1 MIKVILRK
9 KIDKLGKDRDIVFVK
24 DGFARNFLLPKGLAL
39 IATKD
44 NINKI
49 EQEKRKLEH
58 NKEIEKNK
66 AKELADKLQGLS
78 CTITSEAKDDN
89 LYGSITAVEISKA
102 LEDEQLN
109 IDKTDILLEE
119 PIEKLGIYEVEVKL
133 HPEVSTK
140 IKVWVVKS

>member
-1 MIKVILRK
+1 MIKVILRR

-66 AKELADKLQGLS
+66 AKELADKLQGFS
-78 CTITSEAKDDN
+78 CTITVEAKDDN

-102 LEDEQLN
+102 LKDEQLN

-119 PIEKLGIYEVEVKL
+119 PIEKLGIYEVEVRL
-133 HPEVSTK
+133 HPEVTIK

>member
-1 MIKVILRK
+1 MKVILRK

-66 AKELADKLQGLS
+66 AKELADKLQGFS
-78 CTITSEAKDDN
+78 CTITVEAKDDN

-102 LEDEQLN
+102 LKDEQLN

-119 PIEKLGIYEVEVKL
+119 PIEKLGIYEVEVRL
-133 HPEVSTK
+133 HPEVTIK

>member
-9 KIDKLGKDRDIVFVK
+9 NIDKLGKDRDIVIVK

-58 NKEIEKNK
+58 NREIEKNK
-66 AKELADKLQGLS
+66 AKELADKLQGFS
-78 CTITSEAKDDN
+78 CTITAEAKDDL

-119 PIEKLGIYEVEVKL
+119 PIKKLGIYEVEVRL

>member
-9 KIDKLGKDRDIVFVK
+9 KIDKLGKDRDIVIVK

-58 NKEIEKNK
+58 NREIEKNK
-66 AKELADKLQGLS
+66 AKELADKLQGFS
-78 CTITSEAKDDN
+78 CTITVEAKDDN
-89 LYGSITAVEISKA
+89 LYGSITAVEILKA

>member
-66 AKELADKLQGLS
+66 AKELADKLQGFS
-78 CTITSEAKDDN
+78 CTITVEAKDDN

-102 LEDEQLN
+102 LKDEQLN

-119 PIEKLGIYEVEVKL
+119 PIEKLGIYEVEVRL
-133 HPEVSTK
+133 HPEVTIK

>member
-9 KIDKLGKDRDIVFVK
+9 NIDKLGKDRDIVIVK

-58 NKEIEKNK
+58 NREIEKNK
-66 AKELADKLQGLS
+66 AKELADKLQGFS
-78 CTITSEAKDDN
+78 CTITVEAKDDN

-102 LEDEQLN
+102 LEDEQLS
-109 IDKTDILLEE
+109 IDKADILLEE
-119 PIEKLGIYEVEVKL
+119 PIEKLGIYEIEVRL
-133 HPEVSTK
+133 HPEVTTK